1 MLSALGVGEVGT
13 IILVDGQAESTFEG
27 SNVVLEEVGVFVQV
41 NSLES
46 EFAQTLSSI
55 SIGG

>member
-1 MLSALGVGEVGT
+1 MLSALGVSEVGT
-13 IILVDGQAESTFEG
+13 IVLVDGQAESTFEG
-27 SNVVLEEVGVFVQV
+27 SDVVLEEVGIFVQV

-46 EFAQTLSSI
+46 QFAQTLSSV

>member
-13 IILVDGQAESTFEG
+13 IVLVDGQAESTFEG
-27 SNVVLEEVGVFVQV
+27 TDVVLEEVRVFVQV

-55 SIGG
+55 SVGG